1 MIPFS
6 FILKWCIFVLVF
18 TNVAATGDGGVYWE
32 GLGEEPVQ
40 PVTSW
45 KGQLWDECMLCF
57 ENYIKWIK

>member
-1 MIPFS
+1 M
-6 FILKWCIFVLVF
+6 F

-57 ENYIKWIK
+57 ENYIK